1 VHILPKW
8 WETGPHPDWVIGPE
22 EFRGILIDEPA
33 LADGAL
39 HFADAGSVLLPEG
52 MRLELLN
59 SAGEPIRE
67 ADITEEAISVS
78 VEGLEPGAYV
88 LHIQSSATPET
99 PIGLAPVM
107 PPSLR

>member
-1 VHILPKW
+1 MP
-8 WETGPHPDWVIGPE
+8 
-22 EFRGILIDEPA
+22 
-33 LADGAL
+33 
-39 HFADAGSVLLPEG
+39 LPEG

-59 SAGEPIRE
+59 SAGELMRE
-67 ADITEEAISVS
+67 ADNTEEAVSVS

-88 LHIQSSATPET
+88 LHIQSSATPEA